1 VRESAAL
8 AALLYV
14 LAYLLVHAWGRR
26 SPAQIT
32 AICPLRSASLPEEIQ
47 ERLGPPA
54 KVPDGERF
62 ARAEFTIGYL
72 TDAPGIAVALLTDEA
87 SLDEALGPYMRQP
100 IFIPDRAQCLRYLS
114 DWKWGAGLLF
124 GLALEVLHRRRPQS
138 LLVDF
143 RPPPN
148 DVARARRISTV
159 EPDLDLG
166 MYAYELIRRLGRY
179 SRYRD
184 ATFRLV
190 FCDAEAAWVFAGRA
204 SSLGHDRRRRTV
216 AA

>member
-1 VRESAAL
+1 MRESVAL

-14 LAYLLVHAWGRR
+14 LAYLLAHLWGRR

-32 AICPLRSASLPEEIQ
+32 VICPLRSGSLPEEIL
-47 ERLGPPA
+47 ERLDPPA
-54 KVPDGERF
+54 KVGDRECF
-62 ARAEFTIGYL
+62 ARADFTIGYL

-114 DWKWGAGLLF
+114 DGKWDAGMLF
-124 GLALEVLHRRRPQS
+124 GLALELLHRGQPRS
-138 LLVDF
+138 LLIDF
-143 RPPPN
+143 RPPPK
-148 DVARARRISTV
+148 DVARARRISTG
-159 EPDLDLG
+159 ETDLDLG
-166 MYAYELIRRLGRY
+166 MYAYELLRRLGRY
-179 SRYRD
+179 SRYSD

-190 FCDAEAAWVFAGRA
+190 FWDADAAWVFAGRA
-204 SSLGHDRRRRTV
+204 SSLSHDRQRRTI